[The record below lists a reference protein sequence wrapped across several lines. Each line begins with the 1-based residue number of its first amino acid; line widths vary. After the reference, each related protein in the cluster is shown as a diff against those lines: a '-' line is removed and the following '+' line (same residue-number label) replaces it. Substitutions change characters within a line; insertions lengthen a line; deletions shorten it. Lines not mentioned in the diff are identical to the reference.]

1 MATAITTILR
11 QALMLTRRSWKVR
24 LAEAFLCS
32 MLSSAIIQVIRI
44 FTDLPPEIAFPVC
57 VFTGFLGT
65 DFIRAVI
72 VSIFKLKVG
81 IDDPK

>member
-44 FTDLPPEIAFPVC
+44 FTNLPPEIAFPVC

-72 VSIFKLKVG
+72 VSIFKIKVG

>member
-65 DFIRAVI
+65 DFIRALI